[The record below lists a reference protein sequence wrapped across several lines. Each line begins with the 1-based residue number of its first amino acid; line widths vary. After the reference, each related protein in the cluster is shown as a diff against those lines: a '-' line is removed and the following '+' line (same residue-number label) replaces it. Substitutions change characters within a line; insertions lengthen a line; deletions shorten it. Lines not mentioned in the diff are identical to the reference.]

1 MTDPSQNP
9 SGDHHQPQPVN
20 YGTANY
26 GTTPITPVDGQQPVA
41 APYAGQGQYGDRG
54 QYAPAPPGSYG
65 AARTNVLAIVAFALS
80 FVVPLAAI
88 VTGHIALGQIKR
100 TGEQGHGFALAGTII
115 GYALTGLAL
124 IMVIAY
130 VAFFIV
136 LIAVAATNGQ
146 YSTGHFATY

>member
-1 MTDPSQNP
+1 MTDLSQNLP
-9 SGDHHQPQPVN
+9 GDHHPPQPVN
-20 YGTANY
+20 YGT
-26 GTTPITPVDGQQPVA
+26 TPIAPVDGAQFVA
-41 APYAGQGQYGDRG
+41 APVGSQGQYDDRG
-54 QYAPAPPGSYG
+54 QYAAVPPAAYG

-100 TGEQGHGFALAGTII
+100 TGEQGRGFALAGTII
-115 GYALTGLAL
+115 GYALTGVAL

-146 YSTGHFATY
+146 FSTGHVVTY

>member
-9 SGDHHQPQPVN
+9 PGDHHQPQPVN
-20 YGTANY
+20 YGT
-26 GTTPITPVDGQQPVA
+26 TPIASVEGQPGT
-41 APYAGQGQYGDRG
+41 APYAGQSQYGEQG
-54 QYAPAPPGSYG
+54 QYAAAPPAAYG

-146 YSTGHFATY
+146 YSTGRYATY